1 MVNQSYMLKYS
12 NKIVIADDQ
21 HINAEVLKMH
31 LDSLEVDEDQYHF
44 LTDGQSTIDY
54 VINFVEEAIVDF
66 PEDSGT
72 LQPVALMILDF

>member
-1 MVNQSYMLKYS
+1 
-12 NKIVIADDQ
+12 
-21 HINAEVLKMH
+21 
-31 LDSLEVDEDQYHF
+31 